1 MRILHIT
8 PALQH
13 PTVRGPHRHYHFLR
27 ELSPRHAITGLTLIR
42 SAVDAGALREVGA
55 HADGMFAYDV
65 ADGTPLPGLGWAARL
80 PGLGP
85 RLARHL
91 RVQGGLRQMRATYRR
106 LAASGRYDVVLFH
119 GKSVFPVVAGCRALP
134 IVVDFCDATSMRIR
148 QRVDAAGPV
157 RRWLYAAR
165 YAQVRRLE
173 RRLVAMTPHRAFISP
188 RDRAAVLG
196 DADASPI
203 VPNGVDLDYW
213 RRAAPAWRGRPRLAL
228 TGVMDYQPNADAA
241 TALIDQVLPR
251 VRVHLP
257 DAEVVIIGR
266 NPGSDLV
273 ARARYV
279 PGVTVTGFV
288 DDMRPLLEQ
297 ASALVAPLRYASGT
311 QNKLLEARAMAV
323 PVIAT
328 TVAAEGLR
336 IDGTPPPVLVADDP
350 AGMADAFVRVIRE
363 AAVRDALEA
372 AGPRFVAERF
382 DWGRSAARL
391 EAMCLAA
398 VEGAAA

>member
-65 ADGTPLPGLGWAARL
+65 AGGAGPPGLGWAGRL
-80 PGLGP
+80 PAFGP

-91 RVQGGLRQMRATYRR
+91 RVRGGLRQMRDTYRR
-106 LAASGRYDVVLFH
+106 LAASGRFDVVLFH
-119 GKSVFPVVAGCRALP
+119 GKSVFPVVAGRRDLP

-148 QRVDAAGPV
+148 QRVEGAGLL

-173 RRLVAMTPHRAFISP
+173 RHLVAMTPHRAFISP

-196 DADASPI
+196 EADASPI
-203 VPNGVDLDYW
+203 VPNGVDLAYW
-213 RRAAPAWRGRPRLAL
+213 QRAAPPWRGRPRLAL

-241 TALIDQVLPR
+241 VVLIDRVLPR
-251 VRVHLP
+251 VRAVVP

-266 NPGSDLV
+266 DPAPDLV
-273 ARARYV
+273 ARARAV

-288 DDMRPLLEQ
+288 DDMRPYLEQ
-297 ASALVAPLRYASGT
+297 ASVLVAPLRYASGT
-311 QNKLLEARAMAV
+311 QNKLLEAMAMAL
-323 PVIAT
+323 PVVTTPIA
-328 TVAAEGLR
+328 AAGLQ
-336 IDGTPPPVLVADDP
+336 IDATPPPVVVADDD
-350 AGMADAFVRVIRE
+350 DALASAVVRVLRD

-372 AGPRFVAERF
+372 AGPCYVAERF
-382 DWGRSAARL
+382 DWSRSAARL

-398 VEGAAA
+398 IEERAA

>member
-13 PTVRGPHRHYHFLR
+13 PTVRGPHRHFHFLR

-42 SAVDAGALREVGA
+42 GAVDAGALRDVGA

-65 ADGTPLPGLGWAARL
+65 GHSAPLPGLDWADRL
-80 PGLGP
+80 PGIGQ

-91 RVQGGLRQMRATYRR
+91 RVRGGLRQMRATYRR
-106 LAASGRYDVVLFH
+106 LVASGRYDVVLFH
-119 GKSVFPVVAGCRALP
+119 GKSVFPVIAGCRDVP
-134 IVVDFCDATSMRIR
+134 VVVDFCDATSMRIR
-148 QRVDAAGPV
+148 QRIAGAGPA
-157 RRWLYAAR
+157 RRWLYAVR

-173 RRLVAMTPHRAFISP
+173 RRLVALTPHRAFISP

-203 VPNGVDLDYW
+203 VPNGVDLAYW
-213 RRAAPAWRGRPRLAL
+213 RRSAPAWRGRPRLAL

-241 TALIDQVLPR
+241 VALVDRVLPR
-251 VRVHLP
+251 VRVHVP

-266 NPGSDLV
+266 DPAPALV
-273 ARARYV
+273 ARAREV

-297 ASALVAPLRYASGT
+297 STVLVAPLRYASGT
-311 QNKLLEARAMAV
+311 QNKLLEAMAMGL
-323 PVIAT
+323 PVIT
-328 TVAAEGLR
+328 TAVAAEGLR
-336 IDGTPPPVLVADDP
+336 VDSAAPPVLVADDD
-350 AGMADAFVRVIRE
+350 AGTADAVVRVIRD
-363 AAVRDALEA
+363 AMLRDTLES
-372 AGPRFVAERF
+372 AGPRFVADRF
-382 DWGRSAARL
+382 DWSRSAARL
-391 EAMCLAA
+391 EAMCQTAVAEHAA
-398 VEGAAA
+398 